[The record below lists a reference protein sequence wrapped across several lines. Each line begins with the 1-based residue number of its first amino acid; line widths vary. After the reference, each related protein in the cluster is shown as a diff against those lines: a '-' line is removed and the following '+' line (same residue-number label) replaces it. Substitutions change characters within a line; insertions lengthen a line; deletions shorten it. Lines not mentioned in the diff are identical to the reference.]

1 MNNSIRQCHQKK
13 RGKGERREKR
23 KKKDI
28 FKILWLGKV
37 QASLVLFQAETKT
50 VNSDL
55 GGNQNARLQTIN
67 RFSGFMTRVVFT
79 QVVHKMSAQC
89 KGKIP
94 KLQ

>member
-1 MNNSIRQCHQKK
+1 MPPKKKK
-13 RGKGERREKR
+13 REGRKEGKEK

-79 QVVHKMSAQC
+79 QVVHQMSAQC